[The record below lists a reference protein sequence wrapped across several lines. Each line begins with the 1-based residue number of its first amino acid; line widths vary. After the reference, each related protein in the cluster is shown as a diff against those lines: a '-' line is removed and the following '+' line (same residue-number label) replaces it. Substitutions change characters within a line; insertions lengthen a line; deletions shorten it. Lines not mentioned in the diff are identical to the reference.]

1 MTRAVFFDAAG
12 TLFQLRRS
20 VGWHYRDVALRHGA
34 DLAEDELNRAFRRAW
49 KNAEA
54 PHETDG
60 ARPDDD
66 RAWWRALI
74 ESVLDECGGTSGL
87 DRDAYFSELW
97 SEFTRPGVWELF
109 PETLDVLAALKGRV
123 RLAVVSNFDS
133 RLRAILAHLG
143 IAEFFDDIV
152 ISSEVGA
159 DKPSRKIF
167 SAALARAGI
176 HASDALHVGD
186 HPEADWLGAERAGL
200 RAFRLQRPENSLC
213 GVLDVFQLSGGG
225 AAK

>member
-12 TLFQLRRS
+12 TLFHLRRS

-34 DLAEDELNRAFRRAW
+34 DLREDDLNLAFRRAW
-49 KNAEA
+49 KDAAA

-66 RAWWRALI
+66 RDWWRALV
-74 ESVLDECGGTSGL
+74 ERVLDECGSASAL
-87 DRDAYFSELW
+87 NRDAYFAELW
-97 SEFTRPGVWELF
+97 NEFTRPGVWELF
-109 PETLDVLAALKGRV
+109 PETLEVLAALHGRV

-133 RLRAILAHLG
+133 RLRTILSHLG
-143 IAEFFDDIV
+143 IAEHFDEIV
-152 ISSEVGA
+152 ISSEIGA

-186 HPEADWLGAERAGL
+186 EPDADWLGAERAGL
-200 RAFRLQRPENSLC
+200 RAFRLQRPENSLR
-213 GVLDVFQLSGGG
+213 GVLELIKHPGGG

>member
-1 MTRAVFFDAAG
+1 MTRVVFFDAAG
-12 TLFQLRRS
+12 TLFHLRRS

-34 DLAEDELNRAFRRAW
+34 DLREDDLNLAFRRAW
-49 KNAEA
+49 KDAAA

-66 RAWWRALI
+66 RDWWRALV
-74 ESVLDECGGTSGL
+74 ERVLDECGSTTAL
-87 DRDAYFSELW
+87 NRDAYFAELW
-97 SEFTRPGVWELF
+97 NEFTRPGVWELF
-109 PETLDVLAALKGRV
+109 PETLEVLAALHGRV
-123 RLAVVSNFDS
+123 RLIVVSNFDS
-133 RLRAILAHLG
+133 RLRTILSHLG
-143 IAEFFDDIV
+143 IAEHFDEIV
-152 ISSEVGA
+152 ISSEIGA

-186 HPEADWLGAERAGL
+186 EPDADWLGAERAGL
-200 RAFRLQRPENSLC
+200 RAFRLQRPENSLR
-213 GVLDVFQLSGGG
+213 GVLELIKHPGGG